1 MGNNVIPQHSLQQQ
15 SLFDEASVEAPASQ
29 REEPEPNERCTVN
42 RAALAMAKELALG
55 KIWSALTGRLYTGRY
70 EQPWNDPVVE
80 KEHSRLVREFRERV
94 GETKSV
100 ARIYE
105 AADEVIHQ
113 AAIGSLQFTPVR
125 GRPRLPR

>member
-15 SLFDEASVEAPASQ
+15 SLFDAADVAAPASPV
-29 REEPEPNERCTVN
+29 EEPEPNERCTVS

-70 EQPWNDPVVE
+70 EQPWNDPTVE
-80 KEHSRLVREFRERV
+80 KQHAKLVCEFRQRI
-94 GETKSV
+94 GGTKSV